1 VLYTNVVQRR
11 PHSRRSGHIYQAAK
25 NAPAVGYGNVSL
37 VSTPQLAS
45 RNATAGGSNGAYVSL
60 VRGDTITPEPIRW
73 LWPDWL
79 ARGKMHILAGAAGTG
94 KTTLALQIAATIT
107 TGGRWPDGTQAVAGD
122 VLIWSG
128 EDDPADT
135 LIPRLIA
142 LGAVVRRV
150 HFVGTVNDM
159 HGRRV
164 FDPASDVRLLANKL
178 ADCGDVALLIVD
190 PIVSA
195 VATDSHKNGEVRR
208 SLQPLVDLAATHG
221 CALIGITHY
230 SKGTAGRDPLDRVT
244 GSLAFGAFG
253 APRVRL
259 RRSRRRMGSRGAWSE
274 RSPISAPTVAVSSI
288 SLSVSRFQGAA
299 VFTQLRCCGARQS
312 RAPLATCLRPLK
324 LNQSTTASAPLQIM
338 PRTALHRGG

>member
-122 VLIWSG
+122 VLI
-128 EDDPADT
+128 
-135 LIPRLIA
+135 
-142 LGAVVRRV
+142 
-150 HFVGTVNDM
+150 
-159 HGRRV
+159 
-164 FDPASDVRLLANKL
+164 
-178 ADCGDVALLIVD
+178 
-190 PIVSA
+190 
-195 VATDSHKNGEVRR
+195 
-208 SLQPLVDLAATHG
+208 
-221 CALIGITHY
+221 
-230 SKGTAGRDPLDRVT
+230 
-244 GSLAFGAFG
+244 
-253 APRVRL
+253 
-259 RRSRRRMGSRGAWSE
+259 
-274 RSPISAPTVAVSSI
+274 
-288 SLSVSRFQGAA
+288 
-299 VFTQLRCCGARQS
+299 
-312 RAPLATCLRPLK
+312 
-324 LNQSTTASAPLQIM
+324 
-338 PRTALHRGG
+338 